1 MDPDGD
7 GKRDPDME
15 EGMDPDSA
23 DMDPGSSDEATSMLS
38 VVYRL

>member
-7 GKRDPDME
+7 GNRDPDVE
-15 EGMDPDSA
+15 EGVDPDSA
-23 DMDPGSSDEATSMLS
+23 DVDPGSSDEAMSTPS

>member
-7 GKRDPDME
+7 GNRDPDVE

-23 DMDPGSSDEATSMLS
+23 DVDPDSSDEATSMLS